1 LGVGRLGVGVW
12 RVVVACAGVWVAGWG
27 VGAGWGVRGVWG
39 LVGRVVGRVKC
50 ESVVVRSGPWGGL
63 VVRFVRTFVWIGTL
77 RVPISYDVEGFLV
90 KISASDVADFD
101 SWDSGLLGV
110 EEFSLSDLAHDV
122 AYGRSYWEEAGEGVR
137 RGRERGVDY
146 AAASDVVSGVGGG
159 LFSVLGWGSPGQLKA
174 GLAGAIGLFGLKGLK
189 ASDRSRELWA
199 ASTLANDVQKA
210 RRSAGFQGLRGLD
223 EDVLAD
229 GANQIV
235 TRLGYEAPPGV
246 IPGGG
251 IGSDDIWEAPNFVGA
266 GMRGGRWQ
274 QPATG
279 SWSSN
284 PTAELLPTE
293 YVARFAEF
301 DRGASPL
308 GTDVDAMARDLFVN
322 GFNDPLILE
331 VDSAGRALL
340 TEGNHRIAAAQRA
353 GISAVPVRV
362 VTSSR
367 GALGERGAAVSA
379 LSDFGQGKLLK
390 PSEAIDFGSAAV
402 ADAAAGRIR
411 MFHGVSPIYH
421 GSNAA
426 SLDDVLKSVM
436 KDGLV
441 PDPNRVTAGP
451 YVWASPSP
459 RVAGSF
465 AIGDEGEPGIRV
477 IAEFVTDPKRVQSRN
492 GYPSLSNVPKD
503 DIAAIHLTDKAGD
516 VTLTYR
522 ANWGLGSV
530 LDDIGVSRSFS
541 GGFTWNPRTGS
552 FDFASG
558 YGTGISPLHTLKIPV
573 NKFHARNVLEYL
585 THRGDAGKSVARVLA
600 EDPDTMIGG
609 WVHKGDVYLDI
620 SKIFAK
626 QDEAEKVAR
635 QFGEIAIWDFAK
647 SDEIIM
653 QNAQK
658 APLMWRAQYA
668 GGARAADDLR
678 NLPFYFGGEEVA
690 GGVLS
695 PEMATVAFEKMSTGQ
710 KEWFAREL
718 LKQKPVIKFTAEDFK
733 NKSTRDWLRGERQ
746 RLLGL
751 SDANKARLGAKETPL
766 PLVDFFKEMKM
777 KEVKLPIGQEGQ
789 MYRRMTKAI
798 LEENYN
804 AVAKDL
810 AAMANNMAK
819 YVGSDAMFP
828 NFYPYMAQMTLMN
841 ARKMPATFLAPM
853 LASASPQ
860 VGPGGEAGR
869 ALRSMKKLAK
879 NKWRDESGK
888 SRKIYEIV
896 DGQAVYTGPV
906 GGYENSPMRIIVEL
920 ANNPDWIMNP
930 VNGLSIKAYVYGLL
944 KLNPRLSKALVVDTV
959 DTQMRLGTNLDIAW
973 DTSVAGEITEMNLNQ
988 FVTRVFASAL
998 DAPVFGVQ
1006 ESGWGAF
1013 RAVRDR
1019 FTGTPPSLTF
1029 GGRSIGEVYADL
1041 GMPAD
1046 LKIIAERNYAKLL
1059 EDVRAGRAPHWQEYN
1074 GALIPADDLP
1084 LEMLL
1089 EPAFRSKP
1097 GYVERFKKM
1106 VESAEQL
1113 GIQLRGKLDGS

>member
-1 LGVGRLGVGVW
+1 M
-12 RVVVACAGVWVAGWG
+12 
-27 VGAGWGVRGVWG
+27 GAGSSEVCSYVRVDRPLEG
-39 LVGRVVGRVKC
+39 
-50 ESVVVRSGPWGGL
+50 
-63 VVRFVRTFVWIGTL
+63 
-77 RVPISYDVEGFLV
+77 PISYGAEGFLV

-137 RGRERGVDY
+137 RGRERGVDRGV
-146 AAASDVVSGVGGG
+146 ASDVASGVGGG
-159 LFSVLGWGSPGQLKA
+159 LFSVLGWGSPAQLKA
-174 GLAGAIGLFGLKGLK
+174 GLAGAIGLFGLKGLRS
-189 ASDRSRELWA
+189 ADRAGDAWA
-199 ASTLANDVQKA
+199 ASTLADDVRAA
-210 RRSAGFQGLRGLD
+210 RRASGYQGLRGLD
-223 EDVLAD
+223 ENVLAD

-235 TRLGYEAPPGV
+235 ARLGYEASPGV

-251 IGSDDIWEAPNFVGA
+251 IGSDNLWEAPNFVGA

-301 DRGASPL
+301 DRGAAPL
-308 GTDVDAMARDLFVN
+308 GTDVKALAEDLFRN
-322 GFNDPLILE
+322 GFNDPLVLE

-340 TEGNHRIAAAQRA
+340 TEGNHRIAAAQWV

-367 GALGERGAAVSA
+367 GALGDRGAAISA

-411 MFHGVSPIYH
+411 MFHGISPSY
-421 GSNAA
+421 GKST
-426 SLDDVLKSVM
+426 LDDVLKSVM
-436 KDGLV
+436 KDGLI
-441 PDPNRVTAGP
+441 PDPNRVTSGP

-492 GYPSLSNVPKD
+492 GYPSVTNVPKD
-503 DIAAIHLTDKAGD
+503 DIAAIHLTDKAGNI
-516 VTLTYR
+516 TLTYR

-541 GGFTWNPRTGS
+541 GGFTWNPRTGA

-573 NKFHARNVLEYL
+573 GKFHARNVLEYL
-585 THRGDAGKSVARVLA
+585 THQGDAGKSVARVLA

-609 WVHKGDVYLDI
+609 WVHKGHVYLDI

-647 SDEIIM
+647 GDEIMI

-658 APLMWRAQYA
+658 APLLWRAQYA
-668 GGARAADDLR
+668 GGAEAADNLKS
-678 NLPFYFGGEEVA
+678 LPFYFGGEEVA

-695 PEMATVAFEKMSTGQ
+695 PEMATVAFENMSTGQ

-718 LKQKPVIKFTAEDFK
+718 LKQKPIIKFTAADFK
-733 NKSTRDWLRGERQ
+733 NKATRDWLRGERQ

-751 SDANKARLGAKETPL
+751 SDADKARLGADETPL
-766 PLVDFFKEMKM
+766 PLFDFFKEMKM
-777 KEVKLPIGQEGQ
+777 RRVELPIGKKGQ
-789 MYRRMTKAI
+789 MYRRMTDAI
-798 LEENYN
+798 LKGDFD

-819 YVGSDAMFP
+819 YVGPDALFP

-841 ARKMPATFLAPM
+841 AQKMPATFLAPM

-869 ALRSMKKLAK
+869 AMRAMRKLAK
-879 NKWRDESGK
+879 NKWVDESGV

-896 DGQAVYTGPV
+896 DGQAVYTGPL
-906 GGYENSPMRIIVEL
+906 GGFENSPMRIIVEL
-920 ANNPDWIMNP
+920 ANNPDWIMNS

-1029 GGRSIGEVYADL
+1029 GGRPIGEVYADL

-1074 GALIPADDLP
+1074 GALIPADNLP
-1084 LEMLL
+1084 LELLL

-1106 VESAEQL
+1106 VESAEEL
-1113 GIQLRGKLDGS
+1113 GIQLRGKLDGA